1 MEDTQTLGDLIRESR
16 LARGFSLGQLAT
28 KLGQTA
34 AAVRSWERSAAL
46 PGSDML
52 EALAEALSLDRSD
65 LSGLAAL
72 EAAAL
77 EDAPSEDA
85 PSEDAPSEDA
95 PLEPA
100 ALGPV
105 EAEPP
110 AAPDAAA
117 EADAGAAE
125 VEAEVEVEAEAGQA
139 GEPEPDTQ
147 ADSEVDVEADADAES
162 TVEAEVEAQVDT
174 ESAIEADDAGEAGPE
189 ADDIE
194 YLHDGLDLIE
204 LAEIQAYAGHA
215 EAEGAEADEDAA
227 EPASVPDD
235 AAEARVDEEDVAPPV
250 EAAVDTVPPY
260 PGADEIVVHSASAA
274 PADTP
279 LADLPT
285 ETIGPPI
292 AAAHPGSAVA
302 AASGSPSTAVAVEE
316 TPDTDPNFR
325 LTNPFHLLF
334 DPTKNW
340 LYWIRAA
347 LTVVILLVLLRVLFW
362 AVVELW
368 EAITDVLGSFRSTD
382 EVDQLINT

>member
-77 EDAPSEDA
+77 
-85 PSEDAPSEDA
+85 EDAPSEDA

-227 EPASVPDD
+227 EPASLADD
-235 AAEARVDEEDVAPPV
+235 AEARVDEEDVAPPV

-274 PADTP
+274 TADTP

-292 AAAHPGSAVA
+292 AAVHPGSAVA